1 MTGDKLTFQVK
12 FWAVIGPLICLFA
25 LFVFFYKS
33 SNASLYLPLFCIIGV
48 PLCWKWKLWGF
59 AGSAAMIGV
68 VLSYQYSEIPLDD
81 RFWQIGMGISM
92 AISLFITTLAYEE
105 VEAIVSS
112 ILIESRSRLEN
123 LWKVD
128 EKQKWT
134 EEELQKKRDHIR
146 ELEVKVRSFQKLLD
160 MSAEEMAEL
169 RRDNEN
175 VLQEMHQIRKKLEVQ
190 KEDSKQIKTNELE
203 NFLEQHLQVIKK
215 EVNLQEMQTL
225 QKILNLVKARNP
237 TK

>member
-12 FWAVIGPLICLFA
+12 FWALIGPLISLFA
-25 LFVFFYKS
+25 LFVFFYKTS
-33 SNASLYLPLFCIIGV
+33 AASLYLPLLCIIGV

-59 AGSAAMIGV
+59 AVSAALIGGAIT
-68 VLSYQYSEIPLDD
+68 YHYSDIPLDD

-92 AISLFITTLAYEE
+92 TISLFITTLAYEE

-134 EEELQKKRDHIR
+134 EEELQKRRDHIR
-146 ELEVKVRSFQKLLD
+146 ELEIKVRSFQKLLD

-169 RRDNEN
+169 RRTHEN
-175 VLQEMHQIRKKLEVQ
+175 VLREMKLLKTTEIENVLEQQLQ
-190 KEDSKQIKTNELE
+190 KEASP
-203 NFLEQHLQVIKK
+203 
-215 EVNLQEMQTL
+215 QEIQTL
-225 QKILNLVKARNP
+225 QKILNLVKAKTP
-237 TK
+237 TKSS